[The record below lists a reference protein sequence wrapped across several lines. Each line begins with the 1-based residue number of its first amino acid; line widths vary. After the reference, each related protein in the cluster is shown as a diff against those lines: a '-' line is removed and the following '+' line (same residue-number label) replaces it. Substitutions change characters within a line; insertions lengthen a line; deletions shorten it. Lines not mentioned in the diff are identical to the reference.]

1 MTRAPLE
8 TRPGRMEPLARLPVF
23 LALAGKR
30 AVLAGGSQAAAW
42 KAELLAAAG
51 AHVEVFCA
59 EPEPEMLSVAAE
71 PPAGSIVIHHRAWT
85 PADLPRAA
93 IAIGAIE
100 EEHEGRA
107 FFEAAHAAGV
117 PVNVVDRP
125 ELCDFAFGSIVNRSP
140 LIIGI
145 STDGA
150 APVFG
155 QAIRAKIEIMLPPG
169 LKRWAKAAK
178 DWRGA
183 VQALGLSFQGR
194 RRFWERFTERAL
206 ARPQDWPTFNERD
219 ALVAKSAAE
228 AARPETGRVLLVG
241 AGPGDPGLV
250 TLAAVRALQS
260 ADVILYDDLVA
271 PEVLELARREARTM
285 LVGKTGHRPSCKQED
300 INALMVSLAAEGRV
314 VVRLKTGDPLIFGR
328 ATEEMAAC
336 RAAGVPVEVIPGIS
350 AAQGA
355 AARLGLS
362 LTQRKVARRVQFV
375 TGHDH
380 HGDLP
385 PDFAWDAIADPAAA
399 TAIYMPR
406 STLAAFS
413 IQAIAAGLPAET
425 PAVAVIEA
433 TRSTQSVVRG
443 TLATLPGLL
452 ADTSAE
458 GPAVVLLG
466 AAFAELEDVVVGDV
480 AVGDTVPSQ
489 ETALR
494 A

>member
-51 AHVEVFCA
+51 AHVEVFSA
-59 EPEPEMLSVAAE
+59 KPETEMLSVAAE
-71 PPAGSIVIHHRAWT
+71 PPAGRIVIHPRAWT
-85 PADLPRAA
+85 PADLRGAA

-100 EEHEGRA
+100 EEREGRA
-107 FFEAAHAAGV
+107 FCDAAHAAGV

-125 ELCDFAFGSIVNRSP
+125 QLCDFAFGSIVNRSP

-155 QAIRAKIEIMLPPG
+155 QAIRARIEIMLPPG

-183 VQALGLSFQGR
+183 VQAMGLPFQGR
-194 RRFWERFTERAL
+194 RRFWERFSQRAL
-206 ARPQDWPTFNERD
+206 ALPQDWPTFDERD
-219 ALVAKSAAE
+219 ALVAQSAAE
-228 AARPETGRVLLVG
+228 AALPAVGRVLLVG

-250 TLAAVRALQS
+250 TIAAVRALQS

-271 PEVLELARREARTM
+271 PEVLELARREARTL
-285 LVGKTGHRPSCKQED
+285 LVGKTGHRPSCKQDD
-300 INALMVSLAAEGRV
+300 INALMVSLALEGQV

-328 ATEEMAAC
+328 ATEEIAAC
-336 RAAGVPVEVIPGIS
+336 RAAGVKVDVIPGIS

-355 AARLGLS
+355 AASLGLS
-362 LTQRKVARRVQFV
+362 LTRRKVARRVQFV

-380 HGDLP
+380 QGALP
-385 PDFAWDAIADPAAA
+385 EDFAWDAIADPAAA

-406 STLAAFS
+406 ATLAAFCA
-413 IQAIAAGLPAET
+413 QAIGAGLPEDT
-425 PAVAVIEA
+425 PALAVIEA
-433 TRSTQSVVRG
+433 TRSTQSVVRA
-443 TLATLPGLL
+443 TLASLPGLL
-452 ADTSAE
+452 ADSPEKGA
-458 GPAVVLLG
+458 AVVLLG
-466 AAFAELEDVVVGDV
+466 AAFADSDEGAAD
-480 AVGDTVPSQ
+480 P
-489 ETALR
+489 TA
-494 A
+494 